1 MDSENEN
8 IENVDSTEEIED
20 KNTTE
25 EKSDNFFKKLGYV
38 IAAVLLIVGVAYYVT
53 MPNVLEK
60 AAETCTT
67 YFDLGFSLDDD
78 GKSAYMDGRGE
89 DEGYLYTMST
99 DDQICI
105 LDELDAPTSVYSRIS
120 NTNSLMGVQ
129 EAEWDNIKIR
139 WTYHPD
145 NGLDVSIDLD

>member
-1 MDSENEN
+1 MDSDNEN
-8 IENVDSTEEIED
+8 IENVDSAEEIED

-25 EKSDNFFKKLGYV
+25 EKSDNFLKKLLNV
-38 IAAVLLIVGVAYYVT
+38 IAVVLLIVGVVYFVT
-53 MPNVLEK
+53 MPTVLEN
-60 AAETCTT
+60 AQETCIT
-67 YFDLGFSLDDD
+67 YGLGFSLDDD

-89 DEGYLYTMST
+89 DEGYIYTMST

-105 LDELDAPTSVYSRIS
+105 LDELDTPTSVYSRIS

-145 NGLDVSIDLD
+145 NGLDISIDLD